1 MSTSEMLELNRTID
15 HLRHCVGSLRSIY
28 GDAAPVR
35 RLNNDLERLEI
46 DAREIDA
53 SPPHEVHRQPVERI
67 PVPDTPYEASMWEDT
82 DDEGLGGLHYERG

>member
-15 HLRHCVGSLRSIY
+15 RLRRCVGSLRSMY

-35 RLNNDLERLEI
+35 RLDNDLERLEI
-46 DAREIDA
+46 DARELDS
-53 SPPHEVHRQPVERI
+53 SPPRASRQPEERI
-67 PVPDTPYEASMWEDT
+67 KVPDTPYDAAMWRGV